1 MPLFT
6 HVLWFISYIIIAVF
20 VSVTLNKGVG
30 VEILTAS
37 VIGGVIFLVLTQ
49 IHAAFARRRERRETQ
64 ERLMALY
71 RDYQSALDAVDDTRD
86 AMASL
91 EDHIQKLELD
101 RRPDVIAEM
110 RILQTLLAQV
120 VSKSSRAAAE
130 TAALKPDPA
139 YAQAVTAEIP
149 AADDSSAQ
157 ARPKVDMATA
167 ATRREDAGDSH
178 DELLNIMHNALEEN
192 RVDLYLQPIVTLPS
206 RRVSHY
212 EAFSRVRDEKGRVI
226 FPREYLPVAEE
237 SGLIGTLDNLLLFRC
252 IQTIRRL
259 GHRRPGIKFFCN
271 ISPSSL
277 EDEEFFP
284 QFIDFMLNNP
294 ELTGR
299 LVFEFA
305 EADLLRQSR
314 DVRERLDALGRQGF
328 AFSMDR
334 VSDVRF
340 NFVELAERHI
350 RFVKIDA
357 ASLVSRSYDIRSE
370 DIKDAFK
377 KFEIELIVEKI
388 EEEKTLLDILDLGVA
403 YGQGYLFGEPRLS
416 REPSEGDIGA

>member
-6 HVLWFISYIIIAVF
+6 HILWIVSYLIIAVF
-20 VSVTLNKGVG
+20 VSVTLNKEAGI
-30 VEILTAS
+30 EALDASILGA
-37 VIGGVIFLVLTQ
+37 VLFLVMTQ
-49 IHAAFARRRERRETQ
+49 VHAAMARRRDRRDTQ
-64 ERLMALY
+64 NRLMALY
-71 RDYQSALDAVDDTRD
+71 RDYQSALDTVDETRE
-86 AMASL
+86 AMAAL
-91 EDHIQKLELD
+91 EDHIGQLELHS
-101 RRPDVIAEM
+101 RPDVISEM

-120 VSKSSRAAAE
+120 VSKSTKPSVEPSVEASVEAA
-130 TAALKPDPA
+130 PA
-139 YAQAVTAEIP
+139 IDEKVVKARRKVVEATPGPVAG
-149 AADDSSAQ
+149 ADD
-157 ARPKVDMATA
+157 T
-167 ATRREDAGDSH
+167 H
-178 DELLNIMHNALEEN
+178 DVLLNIMHHALEEN
-192 RVDLYLQPIVTLPS
+192 RVDLYLQPIVSLPS
-206 RRVSHY
+206 RRASHY
-212 EAFSRVRDEKGRVI
+212 EAFSRVRDDKGRVI

-259 GHRRPGIKFFCN
+259 GHRRPGVKFFCN
-271 ISPSSL
+271 ISPASL

-294 ELTGR
+294 ELTDR

-305 EADLLRQSR
+305 EADLARQSR
-314 DVRERLDALGRQGF
+314 EVRDRLDALGQQGF

-340 NFVELAERHI
+340 NFVDLAERHI

-357 ASLVSRSYDIRSE
+357 ESLISRSYDIRPE

-377 KFEIELIVEKI
+377 KFQIELIVEKI
-388 EEEKTLLDILDLGVA
+388 EDEKTLLDILDLGVA

-416 REPSEGDIGA
+416 REPGEAEMTAS